1 MVNHSDTVPA
11 VPEPCGRRLPERHIK
26 LSRVRFGR
34 NKDRRRT
41 NLLADVLKDKRGVL
55 RDYLSAVSGS
65 AGRLIFSLAYFVA
78 LANALSISDFG
89 LFATASAA
97 GVMLSRI
104 LALGFPA
111 PLYRVATVKPHLI
124 GTYTAGFLLM
134 SALSLPL
141 LGMAALVAYALFFRV
156 DMAFWPFAL
165 VIAAEALFWRPTEVV
180 IIVNNGLNRFGRAAT
195 LTILGT
201 VLRAV
206 AAVGFALL
214 PQHDLLVWAEFY
226 LAANALA
233 LVIAVAFFYPRQRPR
248 LRPALYWRRMA
259 DSLSVAG
266 AEILFYLQM
275 ELDKL
280 LVLALGGPHLAG
292 IYAIIMR
299 LVDLTAIPIRT
310 FSMLLVQRMM
320 RAPEMLKRIVLR
332 IGIEGGIFAVSTL
345 ALLALALLLH
355 FFPTMLGRNV
365 AEAAPLVILAL
376 FIPGLRNLVEYEA
389 ELLFARGQTFIRA
402 CNLLLLG
409 AAKGVLL
416 AYLLTR
422 YDDTQALIIALNGA
436 FAALYLASALLT
448 YSALRMPAKRI

>member
-1 MVNHSDTVPA
+1 
-11 VPEPCGRRLPERHIK
+11 
-26 LSRVRFGR
+26 
-34 NKDRRRT
+34 
-41 NLLADVLKDKRGVL
+41 
-55 RDYLSAVSGS
+55 
-65 AGRLIFSLAYFVA
+65 
-78 LANALSISDFG
+78 
-89 LFATASAA
+89 
-97 GVMLSRI
+97 
-104 LALGFPA
+104 
-111 PLYRVATVKPHLI
+111 
-124 GTYTAGFLLM
+124 
-134 SALSLPL
+134 ALSLPL

-299 LVDLTAIPIRT
+299 LV
-310 FSMLLVQRMM
+310 
-320 RAPEMLKRIVLR
+320 
-332 IGIEGGIFAVSTL
+332 
-345 ALLALALLLH
+345 
-355 FFPTMLGRNV
+355 
-365 AEAAPLVILAL
+365 
-376 FIPGLRNLVEYEA
+376 
-389 ELLFARGQTFIRA
+389 
-402 CNLLLLG
+402 
-409 AAKGVLL
+409 
-416 AYLLTR
+416 
-422 YDDTQALIIALNGA
+422 
-436 FAALYLASALLT
+436 
-448 YSALRMPAKRI
+448 